1 MILRNMRVA
10 TKVKQTEQFIVILGI
25 IFKLIEVNL
34 AVNFVMLL
42 SYVRCFYFILF
53 YFNLIDFL

>member
-42 SYVRCFYFILF
+42 NYAAFILF
-53 YFNLIDFL
+53 